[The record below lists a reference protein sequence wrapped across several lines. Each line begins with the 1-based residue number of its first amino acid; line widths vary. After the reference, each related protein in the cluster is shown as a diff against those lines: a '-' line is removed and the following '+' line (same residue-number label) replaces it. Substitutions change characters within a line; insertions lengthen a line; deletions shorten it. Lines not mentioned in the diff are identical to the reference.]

1 MSEPRAGGY
10 REPLAGESLDEYEAA
25 LAAAEDKVVA
35 AIWRATLRG
44 ALADAQATP
53 PGTEPT
59 DPTATRPGT
68 EPTDP
73 TATPTAGI

>member
-25 LAAAEDKVVA
+25 LAAAEDEVVA

-44 ALADAQATP
+44 ALGDTTATP
-53 PGTEPT
+53 PATEPT
-59 DPTATRPGT
+59 DLPDTAAADDGT
-68 EPTDP
+68 
-73 TATPTAGI
+73 